1 MDPVPSPA
9 FFDMTRWMADA
20 RNLTTYRLLQFY
32 GRTPTSREVDIAE
45 LQEAWN
51 KANPLLVP
59 LTVDGIDSARTE
71 EALRGW
77 LERLRTEEFV
87 RLNIANPWITYIP
100 MGVQSI
106 TLPVQITTSSECTIT
121 DKAGNQYVIQSKL

>member
-1 MDPVPSPA
+1 MDPVPS
-9 FFDMTRWMADA
+9 TI
-20 RNLTTYRLLQFY
+20 RNLIACVLLQSY

-59 LTVDGIDSARTE
+59 LAIDGMGSARTE

-77 LERLRTEEFV
+77 LERLRVEEFA
-87 RLNIANPWITYIP
+87 RLNMANPWITYIP
-100 MGVQSI
+100 IGTQQHVRLQG
-106 TLPVQITTSSECTIT
+106 QITTPIQYIIENPSYPAGSLCT
-121 DKAGNQYVIQSKL
+121 IQSKP